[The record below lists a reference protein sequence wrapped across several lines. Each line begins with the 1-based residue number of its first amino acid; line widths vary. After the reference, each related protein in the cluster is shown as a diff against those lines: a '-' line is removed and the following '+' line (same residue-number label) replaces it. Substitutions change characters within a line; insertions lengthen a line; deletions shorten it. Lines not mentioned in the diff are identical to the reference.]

1 MSRETYVMRDGQL
14 VLKRLAAPLRAMH
27 GSGPVVISDTIDLVN
42 PIDGKRYDS
51 RSAYDAVARRAGL
64 VEVGTEDLAK
74 HTAQR
79 RELTQRERVDS
90 IKRAM
95 WENGVRL

>member
-1 MSRETYVMRDGQL
+1 ML
-14 VLKRLAAPLRAMH
+14 
-27 GSGPVVISDTIDLVN
+27 SDTIDLIN

-51 RSAYDAVARRAGL
+51 RAAYDAVARRAGL

-74 HTAQR
+74 HTAPRPGPDR
-79 RELTQRERVDS
+79 RQIVDS

-95 WENGVRL
+95 WEHGVRL

>member
-1 MSRETYVMRDGQL
+1 MSRETYVMRDGAL
-14 VLKRLAAPLRAMH
+14 VPKRLAAPLHAPDRV
-27 GSGPVVISDTIDLVN
+27 GPFVRSDTIDLVN

-74 HTAQR
+74 HTAKR
-79 RELTQRERVDS
+79 HELSQRERVDS

>member
-1 MSRETYVMRDGQL
+1 MSRETYVLRNGEL
-14 VLKRLAAPLRAMH
+14 VPKRLAVPLRAA
-27 GSGPVVISDTIDLVN
+27 GSTGPVVISDTIDLVN

-64 VEVGTEDLAK
+64 VEVGSEDLAK
-74 HTAQR
+74 HTAKR
-79 RELTQRERVDS
+79 PELSQRERADH
-90 IKRAM
+90 IRRAM